1 MPRGDKTGPQG
12 AGPMTGR
19 RLGLCVGNDR
29 PGFDTGSRS
38 FGHGYGQGFGRG
50 NGWRGQM
57 GYGQRHAYGRFSDD
71 EVQGVSKKTL
81 LENDVRV
88 LREQLASIEKQLSE
102 IGKGTD

>member
-50 NGWRGQM
+50 NGWRGQT

-81 LENDVRV
+81 LENDVRI
-88 LREQLASIEKQLSE
+88 LQEQLASIEKQLSE
-102 IGKGTD
+102 ISKGTD